1 MKTIALL
8 CGFLFGNNYQPED
21 GATVY
26 LRSET
31 IVVNDKLTDRIISI
45 TEGKKPFTY
54 YLLWVENDEI
64 VLELNN

>member
-1 MKTIALL
+1 MKTFALFFSL
-8 CGFLFGNNYQPED
+8 MFGNNYQEQD

-26 LRSET
+26 LRSQT
-31 IVVNDKLTDRIISI
+31 TVINDVVSERIISI
-45 TEGKKPFTY
+45 TEGKKPYTY